1 MTMLRAWLEQRL
13 AAEDID
19 PTLATLNSATIR
31 TVSDISLLDTSE
43 WTGLFPHR
51 IGVRKRLQAAVG
63 FIPQRTS
70 ATTTT
75 TTTPQHHTRAG
86 MGVTTLDWR
95 WARHSENQ
103 TVAEFVAAIYAADA
117 LTIYGV
123 VESKHMPWLECS
135 LDDGDDVIPQWSSA
149 TKTTR
154 LPESEPDPFR
164 IWKRFRKSSSNLTAN
179 FQKPSGG
186 LSGVRFMCSFGPHLR
201 KALLQRPRGMPS
213 VRSSRADWRV
223 EGIKVRCAGYPIM
236 SEDTSVTNCLHGN
249 NIGMPTLGTS
259 APQVTVCVPH
269 WYGVGFSSQALL
281 EYIAWYLL
289 LGARRIVVHESLE
302 PDVHRTSDM
311 QEATRAN
318 MNALHALARAY
329 PNRVAVVSGL
339 ATWEVMRRGIM
350 QTRTSTVGLGPTTT
364 GAS

>member
-1 MTMLRAWLEQRL
+1 
-13 AAEDID
+13 
-19 PTLATLNSATIR
+19 
-31 TVSDISLLDTSE
+31 
-43 WTGLFPHR
+43 
-51 IGVRKRLQAAVG
+51 
-63 FIPQRTS
+63 
-70 ATTTT
+70 
-75 TTTPQHHTRAG
+75 
-86 MGVTTLDWR
+86 
-95 WARHSENQ
+95 
-103 TVAEFVAAIYAADA
+103 
-117 LTIYGV
+117 
-123 VESKHMPWLECS
+123 
-135 LDDGDDVIPQWSSA
+135 
-149 TKTTR
+149 
-154 LPESEPDPFR
+154 
-164 IWKRFRKSSSNLTAN
+164 
-179 FQKPSGG
+179 
-186 LSGVRFMCSFGPHLR
+186 
-201 KALLQRPRGMPS
+201 
-213 VRSSRADWRV
+213 
-223 EGIKVRCAGYPIM
+223 M